1 MNEKF
6 SRYLKNIGIL
16 NETASSSIMKSDEKS
31 STKSFNDSTFDLL
44 MNYFNNLDEE
54 QKKFMSQNI
63 PSNFII
69 NSEQI
74 QKNILRSIIIQLNL
88 RKKIILLKSFFHWRL
103 HSYMNN
109 NNKNITEDNNNGTKL
124 KLVNIDNN
132 EEHNFKDVIND
143 KNDNLNNNNINGEEP
158 KSKDNQS
165 NRNTSNNEYFFKHL
179 PNNNYINSE
188 NSNYKYINIYQN
200 KNDSDKK
207 SYNFSEN
214 IIKSNNK
221 YNIYNQNKTNNSAS
235 HRKINQTKSKEIN
248 TNVKTNLMT
257 SLEEK
262 EMLELEECYFR
273 PKINK
278 EKPKDRFNSSQNDEN
293 NNKKRQEVFEK
304 LYRYSEK
311 YKLAK
316 ELRAIEL
323 EKIAGQKITFMPKTF
338 SWKKIKE
345 NKKSK
350 KPLYQLDINNNKK
363 NVQQSRVK
371 SEGNLNFQKRQENY
385 LIKKRKH
392 SAEIKNQI
400 DSEFNEICSF
410 NPKINS
416 EKSMSNYSTNK
427 KSIKKNKTS
436 TVFCRLYEEGKE
448 RIKTKNKKEKN
459 ILDKFLEMSN
469 ILNPEKTFDF
479 KTINRLYEN
488 KKQKYNIKKIIK
500 KVEQEEGTTFKPFLP
515 QNNYSKTVNG
525 TFYERNQKL
534 LHDRENF
541 YDNEKKKIDEYE
553 KKNAVEKEYT
563 KEERQKVINNIINR
577 LYNDSS
583 FIKRSIKGNNCIK
596 K

>member
-1 MNEKF
+1 MNQKF
-6 SRYLKNIGIL
+6 STYLRHIGLL

-31 STKSFNDSTFDLL
+31 SNKSFNDSTFDLL

-54 QKKFMSQNI
+54 QKKFMSEHI

-69 NSEQI
+69 NSEKI
-74 QKNILRSIIIQLNL
+74 RKSKLRSIIIQLNF
-88 RKKIILLKSFFHWRL
+88 RKKIILLKNFFHWRI
-103 HSYMNN
+103 HSYLT
-109 NNKNITEDNNNGTKL
+109 NNKNIIEINNNNGTKL

-132 EEHNFKDVIND
+132 EEPNFKENF
-143 KNDNLNNNNINGEEP
+143 NDNINNNYNGEEP

-165 NRNTSNNEYFFKHL
+165 NRNSLNNEYNFKHL
-179 PNNNYINSE
+179 SNNNNFINSE
-188 NSNYKYINIYQN
+188 NSNHKYINIYQN

-207 SYNFSEN
+207 SYNLSEN

-221 YNIYNQNKTNNSAS
+221 YNKFNKNKITNSSS
-235 HRKINQTKSKEIN
+235 HRRINQITNKENN
-248 TNVKTNLMT
+248 TNIKTHLMT

-278 EKPKDRFNSSQNDEN
+278 VKTKNRLNSSQNEGH

-304 LYRYSEK
+304 LYKYNEK

-323 EKIAGQKITFMPKTF
+323 EKIAGQRITFIPKTF
-338 SWKKIKE
+338 SLKKIKE
-345 NKKSK
+345 NKNMKKS
-350 KPLYQLDINNNKK
+350 LSQLDINNNKK
-363 NVQQSRVK
+363 NTQKRRVK
-371 SEGNLNFQKRQENY
+371 SEENLNFRERQENY

-400 DSEFNEICSF
+400 DSIYNEICSF

-416 EKSMSNYSTNK
+416 EKSSNNYSTNK
-427 KSIKKNKTS
+427 KLNKNNKINS
-436 TVFCRLYEEGKE
+436 VFCRLYEEGKE
-448 RIKTKNKKEKN
+448 RIKSKTKKEKN
-459 ILDKFLEMSN
+459 IMDKFLEMSN
-469 ILNPEKTFDF
+469 IINPEKTFSF

-488 KKQKYNIKKIIK
+488 KKQKHNIKKIIK
-500 KVEQEEGTTFKPFLP
+500 KVEKEEGTTFKPFLP

-541 YDNEKKKIDEYE
+541 CDNEKKKIDEYE
-553 KKNAVEKEYT
+553 KKNIVGKEYT
-563 KEERQKVINNIINR
+563 KEERQKVISNIINR
-577 LYNDSS
+577 LYKDSS
-583 FIKRSIKGNNCIK
+583 FIKRSIKDNNCIK